1 MREPQALTTFIASF
15 ATHDDPIGKHVR
27 TFIVER

>member
-1 MREPQALTTFIASF
+1 MREAQALAAFIASF
-15 ATHDDPIGKHVR
+15 AARDDPIGKHVR